1 MQKRPVGLGLQEK
14 HIQRQAVL
22 RSLTAVNLQIA
33 TITEH
38 ISCLEQRIRH
48 LQGDAS
54 ANRPGFNT
62 PLSN

>member
-1 MQKRPVGLGLQEK
+1 MQKRQVSLGWEEK
-14 HIQRQAVL
+14 HVQRQAIL

-38 ISCLEQRIRH
+38 ISCLEEQLRH

-54 ANRPGFNT
+54 AKRPGFNT

>member
-1 MQKRPVGLGLQEK
+1 MQKRPASLGLQEQ

-33 TITEH
+33 TMTEH
-38 ISCLEQRIRH
+38 IFCLEEQIRRMN
-48 LQGDAS
+48 GGA
-54 ANRPGFNT
+54 AAKRPMPAT

>member
-1 MQKRPVGLGLQEK
+1 MQKRPENLGWKEK
-14 HIQRQAVL
+14 HAQRQAVL

-38 ISCLEQRIRH
+38 IAWLEERICH
-48 LQGDAS
+48 LQGNAS
-54 ANRPGFNT
+54 ARRPRFIS

>member
-1 MQKRPVGLGLQEK
+1 MQKRPASLGLEEK

-38 ISCLEQRIRH
+38 IAYLEQRIHH

-54 ANRPGFNT
+54 AHRPGFST

>member
-1 MQKRPVGLGLQEK
+1 LQEK

-33 TITEH
+33 TMTEH
-38 ISCLEQRIRH
+38 IFYLEEQIRRMN
-48 LQGDAS
+48 GGA
-54 ANRPGFNT
+54 AAKRPMPAT